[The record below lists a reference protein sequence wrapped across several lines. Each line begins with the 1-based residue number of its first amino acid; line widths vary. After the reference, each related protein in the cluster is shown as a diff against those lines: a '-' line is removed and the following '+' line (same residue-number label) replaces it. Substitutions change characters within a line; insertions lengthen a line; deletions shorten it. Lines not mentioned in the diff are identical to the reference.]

1 MQMLAS
7 SSLIEKS
14 IKGLDL
20 ALDEGTDWRKLGFDT
35 GRADGCVFFD
45 LGDGRKSGRHVD
57 DFLIS
62 GSWIQWP

>member
-7 SSLIEKS
+7 SSFIEKS

-35 GRADGCVFFD
+35 GRADGAACSSTWVMAD
-45 LGDGRKSGRHVD
+45 SQGGTLTTS
-57 DFLIS
+57 
-62 GSWIQWP
+62 